1 MEHNLFKERS
11 FRQACESVVGD
22 CNGVLFEE
30 RWLKETPDFAAAI
43 LRLVPQSGARILDYG
58 CGVGRLAKEI
68 LSQREDVTVVGV
80 DASAVQLRHAQEFV
94 DNARFSA
101 CFPHELE
108 GQFNL
113 VYSVYVLQ
121 HVPAIELREA
131 ISRIHYRLRPDG
143 VFVHCSSDTRMSV
156 RWDEKSFFDDRFLGV
171 NVFAE
176 VDKLFMVKEDLF
188 DKETLDRNEVLRKM
202 ILGFD
207 GRTRPTVEGLYGLA
221 HPATVHTP
229 RAIAQPYFDLKPLR

>member
-22 CNGVLFEE
+22 CNGVSFEE
-30 RWLKETPDFAAAI
+30 RWLKETPDFASAI
-43 LRLVPQSGARILDYG
+43 LKRVPQHGARILDYG

-68 LSQREDVTVVGV
+68 LQQRPDVTVVGV
-80 DASAVQLRHAQEFV
+80 DASAVQLRHAEEFV
-94 DNARFSA
+94 ENARFRA

-108 GQFNL
+108 EQFDL

-131 ISRIHYRLRPDG
+131 ISRVHYRLKPDG

-202 ILGFD
+202 ILGLD
-207 GRTRPTVEGLYGLA
+207 GRARPTVEGLYGLA
-221 HPATVHTP
+221 HPATVHVP
-229 RAIAQPYFDLKPLR
+229 RPIAQPYFDLKPLR

>member
-1 MEHNLFKERS
+1 MDHNLFKERS

-22 CNGVLFEE
+22 CNGVSFEE

-43 LRLVPQSGARILDYG
+43 LKRVPQPGARILDYG

-68 LSQREDVTVVGV
+68 LQQRDDVHVVGV
-80 DASAVQLRHAQEFV
+80 DASAVQLRHAEEFV
-94 DNARFSA
+94 ENPRFQA
-101 CFPHELE
+101 CFPHELQ
-108 GQFNL
+108 GQFDL

-121 HVPAIELREA
+121 HIPAIELREA
-131 ISRIHYRLRPDG
+131 ISRIHYRLKPEG

-188 DKETLDRNEVLRKM
+188 DKATLDQNEVLRKM
-202 ILGFD
+202 ILGLD
-207 GRTRPTVEGLYGLA
+207 GRSRPTVEGLYGLA

-229 RAIAQPYFDLKPLR
+229 RSIAQPYFDLKPLR

>member
-1 MEHNLFKERS
+1 MDHNLFKERS

-22 CNGVLFEE
+22 CNGVSFEE

-43 LRLVPQSGARILDYG
+43 LKRVPQSGARILDYG

-68 LSQREDVTVVGV
+68 LQQRQDVTVVGV
-80 DASAVQLRHAQEFV
+80 DASAVQIRHAEEFV
-94 DNARFSA
+94 DNSRFAA

-108 GQFNL
+108 GQFDL

-131 ISRIHYRLRPDG
+131 ISRIHYRLKPEG

-202 ILGFD
+202 ILGLD

-229 RAIAQPYFDLKPLR
+229 RPIAQPYFDLKPLR